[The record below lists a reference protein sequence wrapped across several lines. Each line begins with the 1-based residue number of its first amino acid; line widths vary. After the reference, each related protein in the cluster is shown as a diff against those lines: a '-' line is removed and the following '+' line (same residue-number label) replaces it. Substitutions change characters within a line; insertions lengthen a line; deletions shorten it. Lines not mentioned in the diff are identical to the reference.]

1 MCTGFTY
8 NQDHLPIANVKT
20 LAAVSSG
27 YELQTKLKGYLS
39 YQDAPLNHVHGG
51 VGEDLLLD
59 DGQGELA
66 EDAQG
71 PGLNFRLKTSK
82 FEFKFCFFSQP

>member
-1 MCTGFTY
+1 M
-8 NQDHLPIANVKT
+8 ANWN
-20 LAAVSSG
+20 LS
-27 YELQTKLKGYLS
+27 LS

-82 FEFKFCFFSQP
+82 FEFKFCFFQPRLVRHRDRVPDWQSQTLGPKIESTLYL